1 MVDFPTAAPPPIT
14 REALHLRRIEMQGY
28 RRSDGLFEVEGRL
41 VDNKSHDF
49 VHPVPGRSVP
59 AGAPIHNMGVRLVFD
74 AQMLV
79 HEVETFTDSAPYAA
93 CPEGGRALQSI
104 KGLRM
109 GGGWNREL
117 RARLSGARSCT
128 HLMELLS
135 PMATAA
141 HQTLGFLYVASPDRL
156 DAQGRPLQ
164 IDSCYAY
171 AADGE
176 VVMRRWPQFHQPA
189 P

>member
-1 MVDFPTAAPPPIT
+1 MRDLTAPAAPPVT

-41 VDNKSHDF
+41 ADHKSHDF

-59 AGAPIHNMGVRLVFD
+59 AGAPIHDMGVRLVFD

-79 HEVETFTDSAPYAA
+79 HDVETFTHSAPYAA
-93 CPEGGRALQSI
+93 CPDGGQALQSI

-109 GGGWNREL
+109 GAGWNRAL
-117 RARLSGARSCT
+117 RERLGGARSCT
-128 HLMELLS
+128 HLMELLG
-135 PMATAA
+135 PLATAA

-156 DAQGRPLQ
+156 DAQGRPMQ
-164 IDSCYAY
+164 IDSCFAY
-171 AADGE
+171 AVDGE